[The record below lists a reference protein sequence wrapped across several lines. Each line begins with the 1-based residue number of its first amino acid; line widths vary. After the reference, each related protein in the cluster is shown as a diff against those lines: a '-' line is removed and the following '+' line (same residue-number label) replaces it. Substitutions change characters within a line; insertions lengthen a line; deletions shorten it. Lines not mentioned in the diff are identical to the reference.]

1 MCVFQRLP
9 PVLNCRYRRWPQ
21 IPLFLL
27 SFLFRKARR
36 NCAYRERFLFRYRVQ
51 DFAEALTDR
60 RPVVAGGGLDGGFFV
75 AAPQFRIAQEH
86 DDRLR
91 ERTGIVDQNNVAA
104 VMNIQSFGSD
114 GGGNDGLGCRHGL
127 VDFQTRTASDA
138 QGADNYGGLAE
149 MLDDRGHTAGDFD
162 RAVIISISRI
172 RGPLLNPAVGIAA
185 DDAESRLRHFGL
197 DRGPDFTAKIFDA
210 VNVRLPVHGADEGD
224 EGRVRI
230 GLRFALCRFGAI
242 VCEIDA
248 GGDDGN
254 TVAIHPPRHEGTI
267 VFGDG
272 NHMLELADYGALVAE
287 HLPEFHAVH
296 HLFCGIARSGG
307 VAAPDFAF
315 HVVLEQHTWDAE
327 TSGKVDRGIQEIAD
341 GDIETP
347 FAEPGLELL
356 LDFGVSKAA
365 DRIRRLGAEMS
376 QIVETARGSRK
387 FAPAGANCHRAGQLL
402 LQIELVVWVGRSSIV
417 RIKRKLMP
425 RGQVSQDVVRADIAA
440 VLHGEELIGF
450 YPENSHAGSS
460 YVELLMSINEPRL
473 PFCQ

>member
-27 SFLFRKARR
+27 SFLFRQARR

-60 RPVVAGGGLDGGFFV
+60 RPVVTGGRLGGGFFV
-75 AAPQFRIAQEH
+75 TAPQFPIAQQH
-86 DDRLR
+86 DHRLR
-91 ERTGIVDQNNVAA
+91 ERTGIVGQNNVAT
-104 VMNIQSFGSD
+104 VMNIQSFGPD
-114 GGGNDGLGCRHGL
+114 GGGNDGLGRRHGL
-127 VDFQTRTASDA
+127 VDLQTRTASDA
-138 QGADNYGGLAE
+138 QGDDNYGGLAQV
-149 MLDDRGHTAGDFD
+149 LDDRGHTAGDFD

-185 DDAESRLRHFGL
+185 DDAESRPRHFGF

-230 GLRFALCRFGAI
+230 GLRFALCRFRAI

-254 TVAIHPPRHEGTI
+254 AVAIHPARHKGTI

-272 NHMLELADYGALVAE
+272 NHMLELADCGALVAE

-296 HLFCGIARSGG
+296 HLFCGIARGGG

-327 TSGKVDRGIQEIAD
+327 TSGKVDRSIQEIAH
-341 GDIETP
+341 GDFEASL
-347 FAEPGLELL
+347 AEPGLELL
-356 LDFGVSKAA
+356 LDRSVSETA
-365 DRIRRLGAEMS
+365 DRIWRRGAEMS
-376 QIVETARGSRK
+376 QIVEAAHGSRE
-387 FAPAGANCHRAGQLL
+387 FALAGANG
-402 LQIELVVWVGRSSIV
+402 
-417 RIKRKLMP
+417 
-425 RGQVSQDVVRADIAA
+425 
-440 VLHGEELIGF
+440 
-450 YPENSHAGSS
+450 
-460 YVELLMSINEPRL
+460 
-473 PFCQ
+473 